1 MADRKSR
8 HGAHGR
14 HAGNPKNSP
23 QGQGSAA
30 QNGNPYSRT
39 NADYTNGRR
48 RQNAQQPQQGNFIPA
63 GQTPYSRGS
72 ANYSSSKKRMSR
84 GKKIALI
91 VVCVI
96 LVMVL
101 GAGAALAW
109 YVNGINQTLKNVP
122 SEQAQAIAEV
132 TDPVKNFNEPFYML
146 LIGSDARVGD
156 ESMGARSDT
165 NILTYV
171 DPVENK
177 VTMVSIP
184 RDTMIEI
191 DGNTEKFNAAYGY
204 NGAASTIKEANELC
218 GVKISHYAEVNF
230 EELVSLIDAVGGV
243 EVDVPEMIDDPD
255 AGNVVIQE
263 GLQTLNGEQA
273 LTFARSRAY
282 ADGDFTRT
290 SNQRLLVE
298 ALINK
303 MLSLPVTEL
312 PGVIDKAAQCVTTDL
327 SVTDIV
333 SLASQFQDATDGVE
347 IYSAMVPSTTAM
359 IDGVSY
365 VLTDD
370 ELLKKMM
377 EMVEAGEDPATLDTS
392 TLGQGVDWSKYGLN
406 ESYANSIDNSG
417 SATATGPDDSSA
429 YYEGGGTYQGPA
441 YAYSDSGY
449 VEPSYGGGGGYDPS
463 YGGGTVDS
471 SGTGGLAGGTG
482 SSGAGSSVDGSAG
495 GSSAGGGDYGS
506 GEAGVEGGTGSV
518 GSAGSESAG
527 SAASVSGAAA

>member
-8 HGAHGR
+8 YGSHGR
-14 HAGNPKNSP
+14 HAGNPKNIP
-23 QGQGSAA
+23 QGQDFPTKAA
-30 QNGNPYSRT
+30 NPYSRT
-39 NADYTNGRR
+39 NVDYKNGRR
-48 RQNAQQPQQGNFIPA
+48 RQNVQQVPTGNFIPA
-63 GQTPYSRGS
+63 GQTQYSRGS
-72 ANYSSSKKRMSR
+72 ANYSTSKKRMSR
-84 GKKIALI
+84 GKRIALI
-91 VVCVI
+91 AVSVLLI
-96 LVMVL
+96 MVL
-101 GAGAALAW
+101 GAGAAMAW
-109 YVNGINQTLKNVP
+109 YVNSINQTLNNVP

-146 LIGSDARVGD
+146 LIGSDARMDD

-171 DPVENK
+171 DPVNNK

-191 DGNTEKFNAAYGY
+191 EGNTEKFNAAYNY

-230 EELVSLIDAVGGV
+230 EELVQLIDAVGGV

-312 PGVIDKAAQCVTTDL
+312 PGVIEKAAKCVTTDL
-327 SVTDIV
+327 SVTDII
-333 SLASQFQDATDGVE
+333 SLASQFQDAEDGVE

-359 IDGVSY
+359 IGGVSY
-365 VLTDD
+365 VLTD
-370 ELLKKMM
+370 EVLLEEMM
-377 EMVEAGEDPATLDTS
+377 KMVEAGEDPSTLDTS
-392 TLGQGVDWSKYGLN
+392 TLGQGVNWSKSGLD
-406 ESYANSIDNSG
+406 ESYASSIDNSG
-417 SATATGPDDSSA
+417 GATASGPDDSSA
-429 YYEGGGTYQGPA
+429 YYAGGGTYESPTYGGYTEPS
-441 YAYSDSGY
+441 YTEPSYSDSAGA
-449 VEPSYGGGGGYDPS
+449 SGGGSGA
-463 YGGGTVDS
+463 S
-471 SGTGGLAGGTG
+471 SGGSGG
-482 SSGAGSSVDGSAG
+482 SSGSGSSSGDISSGGSNGGAVDGSTG
-495 GSSAGGGDYGS
+495 GSS
-506 GEAGVEGGTGSV
+506 GVTDGVADGM
-518 GSAGSESAG
+518 GSESG
-527 SAASVSGAAA
+527 SSSAEPAV